1 MIKEYKITKQDL
13 RNYLKARDKIGL
25 FQGKKLTP
33 AQEIYMHEAR
43 NDIGQLEVVR
53 DMIRNRIAT
62 KEDFQEEVESRLPN
76 IIYASY
82 LHPITEIKK
91 FDKKSLSTKTPTRLY
106 DQLRQQQEV
115 ASTTYN
121 NRINLTGENAEIF
134 FNEYAIST
142 ALFTNIKDAL
152 KWSPQ
157 GETINVNCAN
167 VNDKVKI
174 TIENKV
180 GDNPREGIGLNQGI
194 GGKYTTKLLK
204 AIGGQMKTG
213 LFEDNGE
220 KYFKKELIFPT
231 N

>member
-53 DMIRNRIAT
+53 SMIRSKIAT
-62 KEDFQEEVESRLPN
+62 KDDFKEEVESRLPN

-91 FDKKSLSTKTPTRLY
+91 FDKKSLSTKKPTRLY

-115 ASTTYN
+115 ASTTYQN
-121 NRINLTGENAEIF
+121 NINLTGEDAEIF

-157 GETINVNCAN
+157 GETINVNCAKAN
-167 VNDKVKI
+167 QKVKI

-180 GDNPREGIGLNQGI
+180 SEDPRKDIGLNQGI
-194 GGKYTTKLLK
+194 GSKYTTKLLE
-204 AIGGQMKTG
+204 AIGGEMKTE
-213 LFEDNGE
+213 LFEDHSG